1 MQTPSLVASTTTDK
15 TTANP
20 PPPPPPPKKEEEKHE
35 MLLNILSTNGAR
47 LKRKMA
53 YCIESFKIPIAAKEN
68 S

>member
-20 PPPPPPPKKEEEKHE
+20 PPLPPPKKEEEKHE
-35 MLLNILSTNGAR
+35 MLLNILSTNGTR

>member
-20 PPPPPPPKKEEEKHE
+20 PPPPPKKEEEKHE
-35 MLLNILSTNGAR
+35 MLLNILSTNGTR